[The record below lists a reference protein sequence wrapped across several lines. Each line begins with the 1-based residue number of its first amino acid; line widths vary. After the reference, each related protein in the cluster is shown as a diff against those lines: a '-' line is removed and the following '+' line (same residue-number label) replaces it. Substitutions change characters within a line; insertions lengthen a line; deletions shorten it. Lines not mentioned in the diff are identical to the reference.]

1 MGDDDRETYYAKR
14 FKDAET
20 IVFWDVND
28 CGIPYGYKA
37 VEVSNNIRLA
47 LKKMNYLGAVTI
59 YAYGDRKQ
67 IMDNLEPTAIEKTSC
82 DDKTSIYADGDQKSP
97 AIVFNHT
104 TGDRTERLE
113 LILLDMFVQA
123 IENRSP
129 ANFMLIAGDIS
140 ENSEV
145 AFGMNRLHMAGNN
158 TLLAQPEDEPSLET
172 LPGDTISVW
181 ESLSI
186 GESRRIIKRR
196 YKPSNPDRD
205 YTCLGGRRYYGFL
218 LVGALVVFTF
228 TFASRR
234 RI

>member
-67 IMDNLEPTAIEKTSC
+67 IVDNLEPTAIEKTPC
-82 DDKTSIYADGDQKSP
+82 
-97 AIVFNHT
+97 
-104 TGDRTERLE
+104 DRTERLE

-123 IENRSP
+123 IENRST

-140 ENSEV
+140 QNFEV

-158 TLLAQPEDEPSLET
+158 ILLAQPEDEPSLET
-172 LPGDTISVW
+172 LPGDTNSVW

-186 GESRRIIKRR
+186 GESRRIKRI
-196 YKPSNPDRD
+196 YKPSNPRD
-205 YTCLGGRRYYGFL
+205 YTCLGGSRYYGFL

>member
-1 MGDDDRETYYAKR
+1 M
-14 FKDAET
+14 
-20 IVFWDVND
+20 
-28 CGIPYGYKA
+28 
-37 VEVSNNIRLA
+37 VS
-47 LKKMNYLGAVTI
+47 
-59 YAYGDRKQ
+59 
-67 IMDNLEPTAIEKTSC
+67 

-104 TGDRTERLE
+104 TGGEFLNLTLFFYAYKFLFSTLLMYVLIYIISDRTERLE

-123 IENRSP
+123 IENRST

-140 ENSEV
+140 QNSEV

-158 TLLAQPEDEPSLET
+158 ILLAQPEDEPSLQT

-186 GESRRIIKRR
+186 GESRRIKRI
-196 YKPSNPDRD
+196 YKPSNPRD
-205 YTCLGGRRYYGFL
+205 YTCLGGSRYYGFL

>member
-28 CGIPYGYKA
+28 CGIPDGYKA
-37 VEVSNNIRLA
+37 VGVSNNIRSVLTE
-47 LKKMNYLGAVTI
+47 MNYLGPVTI
-59 YAYGDRKQ
+59 YAYGDRKH
-67 IMDNLEPTAIEKTSC
+67 IVDNLEPTAIEKTQ
-82 DDKTSIYADGDQKSP
+82 DEKTSIYADADQKSP

-113 LILLDMFVQA
+113 LILLDMFIQA
-123 IENRSP
+123 IENRSR
-129 ANFMLIAGDIS
+129 ANFMLIVGDIS
-140 ENSEV
+140 QNSEV

-158 TLLAQPEDEPSLET
+158 ILLAQPEDEPSLET
-172 LPGDTISVW
+172 LPGDTNSVW

-186 GESRRIIKRR
+186 GESRRIKRR
-196 YKPSNPDRD
+196 YKPSNPRD
-205 YTCLGGRRYYGFL
+205 YTCLGGSRYYGFL

-228 TFASRR
+228 TFASPR